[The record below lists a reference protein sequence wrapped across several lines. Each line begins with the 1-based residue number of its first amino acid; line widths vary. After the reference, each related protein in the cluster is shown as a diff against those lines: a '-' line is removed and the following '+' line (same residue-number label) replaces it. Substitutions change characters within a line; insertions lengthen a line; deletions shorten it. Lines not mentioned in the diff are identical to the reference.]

1 MGTLTPTAI
10 KRWIALEMK
19 RLREAAGYDRAAAA
33 ERIGKATT
41 VIAHIETSRNL
52 PAPAD
57 LEILLDFYGVPE
69 RAPRFLDLI
78 KRAKRGRDWWIK
90 FDDGVFD
97 WFNLYLGLE
106 TGAAR
111 ISSVDLVVLP
121 GLFQTRD
128 YALAIM
134 REGRRWD
141 NKAELET
148 MVDLR
153 MARQEIL
160 DRPGD
165 APQIWSILDE
175 SVLRRQVGGPAV
187 MHDQLQHLM
196 DLSERSNIDIQVL
209 PFTAGAHGASD
220 GVFIL
225 LDYPPEFGGDP
236 GTVYVENRREGLYYE
251 DKEDLRRFRNTFE
264 RLQAQADHP
273 GRTRNFL
280 QNLARELNE
289 Q

>member
-57 LEILLDFYGVPE
+57 LEVLLDFYGVPE
-69 RAPRFLDLI
+69 RAPFFRDLI
-78 KRAKRGRDWWIK
+78 KRAKRGRDWWIN
-90 FDDGVFD
+90 FDHGVFD

-111 ISSVDLVVLP
+111 ISTVDLVVLP

-134 REGRRWD
+134 REGRRWN

-165 APQIWSILDE
+165 APHIWSILDE

-187 MHDQLQHLM
+187 MRDQLEHLIE
-196 DLSERSNIDIQVL
+196 LSERPNIDIQVL
-209 PFTAGAHGASD
+209 SFTAGAHGASD
-220 GVFIL
+220 GGFIL
-225 LDYPPEFGGDP
+225 LDYPSEFGGDP

-251 DKEDLRRFRNTFE
+251 DTEDLRRFRSTFE
-264 RLQAQADHP
+264 RLQAQAEHP
-273 GRTRNFL
+273 GRTRSFI

>member
-1 MGTLTPTAI
+1 MGSLNPTAI

-19 RLREAAGYDRAAAA
+19 RLREVAGYDRAAAA

-57 LEILLDFYGVPE
+57 LEVLLDFYGVPD
-69 RAPRFLDLI
+69 RAPFFRDLT

-90 FDDGVFD
+90 FDQGVYE

-111 ISSVDLVVLP
+111 ISTVDLVVLH

-128 YALAIM
+128 YAHAVI
-134 REGRRWD
+134 REGRRWGSA
-141 NKAELET
+141 AELDT
-148 MVDLR
+148 MVELR
-153 MARQEIL
+153 MARQEPL
-160 DRPGD
+160 NRPED

-175 SVLRRQVGGPAV
+175 SVLRRQTGGPKV
-187 MHDQLQHLM
+187 MRDQLQHLM
-196 DLSERSNIDIQVL
+196 DLSEQPNIDIQIL
-209 PFTAGAHGASD
+209 PFSAGAHGASD
-220 GVFIL
+220 GTFVL

-251 DKEDLRRFRNTFE
+251 DREDLLRFRKTFE
-264 RLQAQADHP
+264 RLQAQAEHP
-273 GRTRNFL
+273 GRTRDFI
-280 QNLARELNE
+280 QNLARELND

>member
-19 RLREAAGYDRAAAA
+19 RLREAAGYDRATAA

-69 RAPRFLDLI
+69 RAPRFLDLT
-78 KRAKRGRDWWIK
+78 KRAKRGRDWWIN

-111 ISSVDLVVLP
+111 IRTVDLVVLP

-128 YALAIM
+128 YALAIIS
-134 REGRRWD
+134 EGRRWD
-141 NKAELET
+141 TKAELET

-160 DRPGD
+160 DRPAD

-187 MHDQLQHLM
+187 MRDQLQHLM
-196 DLSERSNIDIQVL
+196 DLTERSNIDIQVL

-220 GVFIL
+220 GMFVL
-225 LDYPPEFGGDP
+225 LDYPPEFTGDP
-236 GTVYVENRREGLYYE
+236 GTVYVENRREGLYYD

-264 RLQAQADHP
+264 RLQAQAENP
-273 GRTRNFL
+273 GRTRAFI
-280 QNLARELNE
+280 QNLAREINE

>member
-19 RLREAAGYDRAAAA
+19 RLREAAGYDRATAA

-57 LEILLDFYGVPE
+57 LEILLKFYGVPE
-69 RAPRFLDLI
+69 KVPRFLDLI
-78 KRAKRGRDWWIK
+78 KRAKRGRDWWIN
-90 FDDGVFD
+90 FDYGVFD

-111 ISSVDLVVLP
+111 ISIVDLVGLH

-128 YALAIM
+128 YALALM

-141 NKAELET
+141 NQAELET

-153 MARQEIL
+153 MARQGIL

-165 APQIWSILDE
+165 APQIWSIVDE
-175 SVLRRQVGGPAV
+175 GVLRRQVGGPAV
-187 MHDQLQHLM
+187 MSAQLRHLM

-220 GVFIL
+220 GTFIII
-225 LDYPPEFGGDP
+225 DYPAEFSGDP

-289 Q
+289 H

>member
-57 LEILLDFYGVPE
+57 LELLLDFYGVPE
-69 RAPRFLDLI
+69 RAPRFLDLT
-78 KRAKRGRDWWIK
+78 KRAKRGRDWWIN
-90 FDDGVFD
+90 FDHGVFD
-97 WFNLYLGLE
+97 WFNLHLGLE

-111 ISSVDLVVLP
+111 ISTVDLVVLP

-141 NKAELET
+141 NQAELET

-153 MARQEIL
+153 MARQKIL

-187 MHDQLQHLM
+187 MRDQLQHLM

-220 GVFIL
+220 GMFIIF
-225 LDYPPEFGGDP
+225 DYPPEFSGDP
-236 GTVYVENRREGLYYE
+236 GTVYVENRREGLYYD

-264 RLQAQADHP
+264 RLQAQAEHP
-273 GRTRNFL
+273 GRTRNFI

>member
-19 RLREAAGYDRAAAA
+19 RLREAAGYDRATAA

-69 RAPRFLDLI
+69 RAPRFLDLT
-78 KRAKRGRDWWIK
+78 KRAKRGRDWWIN

-111 ISSVDLVVLP
+111 IRTVDLVVLP

-128 YALAIM
+128 YALAII

-141 NKAELET
+141 TNAELET

-160 DRPGD
+160 DRPAD

-187 MHDQLQHLM
+187 MRDQLQHLM
-196 DLSERSNIDIQVL
+196 DLTERSNIDIQVL

-220 GVFIL
+220 GMFVL
-225 LDYPPEFGGDP
+225 LDYPPEFTGDP
-236 GTVYVENRREGLYYE
+236 GTVYVENRREGLYYD

-264 RLQAQADHP
+264 RLQAQAENP
-273 GRTRNFL
+273 GRTRAFI
-280 QNLARELNE
+280 QNLAREINE

>member
-1 MGTLTPTAI
+1 MGSLNPTAV

-19 RLREAAGYDRAAAA
+19 RLREAAGHDRTAAA

-57 LEILLDFYGVPE
+57 LEVLLDFYGVPE
-69 RAPRFLDLI
+69 RAQFFRDLT

-90 FDDGVFD
+90 FDHGVFD

-111 ISSVDLVVLP
+111 IRTVDLVVLP

-128 YALAIM
+128 YARAVM
-134 REGRRWD
+134 RAGRRW
-141 NKAELET
+141 NSENELDT

-160 DRPGD
+160 DRPED
-165 APQIWSILDE
+165 APQIWSVLDE
-175 SVLRRQVGGPAV
+175 GVLRRRTGGPEV
-187 MHDQLQHLM
+187 MRDQLKHLVE
-196 DLSERSNIDIQVL
+196 LTERPNIDIQVL
-209 PFTAGAHGASD
+209 PFAAGAHGASD
-220 GVFIL
+220 GMFVL

-251 DKEDLRRFRNTFE
+251 EKEDLVRFRNTFE
-264 RLQAQADHP
+264 RLQAQAENP
-273 GRTRNFL
+273 GRTRDFIQKL
-280 QNLARELNE
+280 SRELYE